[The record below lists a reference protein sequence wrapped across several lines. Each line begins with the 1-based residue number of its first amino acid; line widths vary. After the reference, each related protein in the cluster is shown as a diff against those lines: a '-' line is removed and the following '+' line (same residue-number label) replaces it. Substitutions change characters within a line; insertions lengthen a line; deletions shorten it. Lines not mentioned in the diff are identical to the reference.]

1 MADDNVAGN
10 DNTNAPQPSESAE
23 QQTPQPAAPAEDK
36 GAQQD
41 GTLLGGNG
49 STEQKDTPPA
59 GAPEAYDFK
68 ASIPEGVEL
77 DETITK
83 EFSDIA
89 RGMNLTN
96 EQANQLAA
104 YGIKYAQQV
113 ADTVRA
119 QYTEQVNKWGEAA
132 KADMGA
138 NFNAIMSTA
147 GAGIEAA
154 EKQIPGI
161 RQALNETGAGN
172 RIEVIKLCEMLGR
185 LVQADPG
192 KLVNV
197 TGAGTPRE
205 EQTWY
210 PNSNMK

>member
-1 MADDNVAGN
+1 MAEENVAVN
-10 DNTNAPQPSESAE
+10 DNTNEPQPTESATTEVATPEAPETMLGGKGSTE
-23 QQTPQPAAPAEDK
+23 QQTP
-36 GAQQD
+36 
-41 GTLLGGNG
+41 T
-49 STEQKDTPPA
+49 

-68 ASIPEGVEL
+68 STIPEGVEI

-83 EFSDIA
+83 EFSELA
-89 RGMNLTN
+89 RSMNMTN
-96 EQANQLAA
+96 EQANQIAA
-104 YGIKYAQQV
+104 YGFKYAQQAV
-113 ADTVRA
+113 EAVRN
-119 QYTEQVNKWGEAA
+119 QYNAEVQRWGEAA

-138 NFNAIMSTA
+138 NFNSIMSTA

-172 RIEVIKLCEMLGR
+172 RIEVIRAFEMLGK

-197 TGAGTPRE
+197 TGTGIPKE
-205 EQTWY
+205 DVTWY